1 MSEQPV
7 IKTKARTIL
16 HVGAG
21 AGKRLAEWQSG
32 GPDKIVLV
40 EAERAAAARLSQKA
54 ATAPNVQVVQAALGT
69 EAGDAELSLWNFSR
83 LNSLQEPTPDLH
95 ELFPGLIRKDRQI
108 VPVITPADLFAMIG
122 DVARPLSVIVETPG
136 NEMVFLT
143 ACKAD
148 GVLDQIDQLEILAPE
163 DAVYNGAA
171 PRAELEAWL
180 VHEGFAVTERDN
192 ADADWTVLHLAADHN
207 ARALSEAK
215 ARIDALT
222 KTIVAGE
229 ATLSETQSAL
239 KAAKERAEM
248 LETALSE
255 ARAATDAKTKALA
268 ERDAAL
274 KAEKGR
280 SEGLQAVLT
289 EARAATETKSRAL
302 AERDAALKAAK
313 ERAEG
318 VEAALSEARA
328 ATDAK
333 TKALAER
340 DAALKAAQERAAGL
354 EAALTEARAATEATS
369 RTLADR
375 DAALKAA
382 KERAEGVEAALS
394 EARAATDAKTKALA
408 ERDAALKAEKGRSE
422 GLQAVLTEARAAT
435 ETKSR
440 ALAER
445 DVALKSAQDRAAG
458 LETVLAEER
467 LATEAK
473 AKTLAERDA
482 ALKAAQERAEGLEAL
497 LTEARAATEAKTKA
511 LAERDA
517 AIKAATDKVSDLEAT
532 VADLAKQRHSAEQK
546 RDEAMSTLDFQTR
559 FQAMLQVDLE
569 ALRGRLEQS
578 ETQRQRQEELL
589 GKLTSKLS
597 LAAEYLRH
605 LPPSAQESLTSAS
618 KPELESPRRRSSGK
632 KQKTKAAQGRGA

>member
-95 ELFPGLIRKDRQI
+95 ELFPGLILKDRQI

-171 PRAELEAWL
+171 TRAELETWL
-180 VHEGFAVTERDN
+180 VHEGFAVTARDN

-215 ARIDALT
+215 ARIDALS

-248 LETALSE
+248 LEAALAE
-255 ARAATDAKTKALA
+255 ARAATDTKTKALA
-268 ERDAAL
+268 ERDVAL

-302 AERDAALKAAK
+302 AERDAALKAA
-313 ERAEG
+313 
-318 VEAALSEARA
+318 
-328 ATDAK
+328 
-333 TKALAER
+333 
-340 DAALKAAQERAAGL
+340 
-354 EAALTEARAATEATS
+354 
-369 RTLADR
+369 
-375 DAALKAA
+375 
-382 KERAEGVEAALS
+382 
-394 EARAATDAKTKALA
+394 
-408 ERDAALKAEKGRSE
+408 
-422 GLQAVLTEARAAT
+422 
-435 ETKSR
+435 
-440 ALAER
+440 
-445 DVALKSAQDRAAG
+445 
-458 LETVLAEER
+458 
-467 LATEAK
+467 
-473 AKTLAERDA
+473 
-482 ALKAAQERAEGLEAL
+482 QERAEGLEAL
-497 LTEARAATEAKTKA
+497 LAEARAATEAKTKA

-517 AIKAATDKVSDLEAT
+517 AMKAATDKISDLEAK
-532 VADLAKQRHSAEQK
+532 VADLGKQRHSAEQK

-605 LPPSAQESLTSAS
+605 LPPSAQESLTAAS
-618 KPELESPRRRSSGK
+618 TPELESPRRRSSGK

>member
-40 EAERAAAARLSQKA
+40 EAERSAAARLSQKA

-83 LNSLQEPTPDLH
+83 LNSLQEPTSDLH

-171 PRAELEAWL
+171 TRAELEAWL
-180 VHEGFAVTERDN
+180 LHEGFAVTARDN

-248 LETALSE
+248 LETTLVE

-289 EARAATETKSRAL
+289 EARAATEA
-302 AERDAALKAAK
+302 
-313 ERAEG
+313 
-318 VEAALSEARA
+318 
-328 ATDAK
+328 
-333 TKALAER
+333 
-340 DAALKAAQERAAGL
+340 
-354 EAALTEARAATEATS
+354 
-369 RTLADR
+369 
-375 DAALKAA
+375 
-382 KERAEGVEAALS
+382 
-394 EARAATDAKTKALA
+394 
-408 ERDAALKAEKGRSE
+408 
-422 GLQAVLTEARAAT
+422 
-435 ETKSR
+435 KSR

-458 LETVLAEER
+458 LETVLAETR

-511 LAERDA
+511 LAEREA
-517 AIKAATDKVSDLEAT
+517 AIKAATDKVSELEAT
-532 VADLAKQRHSAEQK
+532 VADLGKQRHSAEQK

-559 FQAMLQVDLE
+559 FQAMLQVDIE

>member
-95 ELFPGLIRKDRQI
+95 ELFPGLILKDRQI

-163 DAVYNGAA
+163 DAFYNGAA
-171 PRAELEAWL
+171 TRAELETWL
-180 VHEGFAVTERDN
+180 VHEGFAVTARDN

-215 ARIDALT
+215 ARIDALS

-248 LETALSE
+248 LEAALSE
-255 ARAATDAKTKALA
+255 ARAATDTKTKALA

-289 EARAATETKSRAL
+289 EARAATEAKSRTL
-302 AERDAALKAAK
+302 AERDAALKA
-313 ERAEG
+313 
-318 VEAALSEARA
+318 
-328 ATDAK
+328 
-333 TKALAER
+333 
-340 DAALKAAQERAAGL
+340 
-354 EAALTEARAATEATS
+354 
-369 RTLADR
+369 
-375 DAALKAA
+375 
-382 KERAEGVEAALS
+382 
-394 EARAATDAKTKALA
+394 
-408 ERDAALKAEKGRSE
+408 
-422 GLQAVLTEARAAT
+422 
-435 ETKSR
+435 
-440 ALAER
+440 
-445 DVALKSAQDRAAG
+445 AQDRAAG
-458 LETVLAEER
+458 LETVLAEAR

-497 LTEARAATEAKTKA
+497 LAEARAATEAKTKA

-517 AIKAATDKVSDLEAT
+517 AMKAATDKISDLEAK
-532 VADLAKQRHSAEQK
+532 VADLGKQRHSAEQK

-605 LPPSAQESLTSAS
+605 LPPSAQESLTAAS
-618 KPELESPRRRSSGK
+618 TPELESPRRRSSGK